1 MNQVIISNS
10 INKNKLLTIFV
21 DDVKDIRKTIENA
34 VNENESKIASHFSVK
49 GNYSATLYI
58 DNIFAAEI
66 KFMI

>member
-34 VNENESKIASHFSVK
+34 VNENESKIASYFSGK

-58 DNIFAAEI
+58 DNILAAQI